1 MPSSHS
7 KTLIQRLLRAAR
19 FFNTPTIAWLAVVV
33 SVIIV
38 SISEPMIPALLKP
51 LLDRGFVQGKIELWL
66 VPVSLIGLFAVR
78 GLCVFTSQVAMA
90 KISNQGLL
98 KLRTQMFE
106 KLLHAHPDLYR
117 QQSASALGN
126 TLVYEVQT
134 GASMM
139 VQSLLSMARDT
150 LTLLALV
157 GYLLYLNWK
166 LSLIVALLF
175 PSVAWLIKALSKRL
189 FVLSKNN
196 QHATDELAYV
206 VEENALAYR
215 EIRLYG
221 GQNSQKKRFVIL
233 GNMLQRLAMKTVVAS
248 SAITPLT
255 QLCAAIALSGV
266 ICVALLQSSYEGT
279 TVGGFTAY
287 VTAMLMLIA
296 PIKHLSDVTTPLT
309 RGLVAVERAL
319 ELIESTPSE
328 TSGTFTKDRASGHIS
343 LENIRV
349 QYNVDSQPALF
360 IEQLQIN
367 PGETLALVGPSGA
380 GKTSL
385 VNLLPRFIDP
395 SAGHVSLDGVSIA
408 DWKLASLRSQFAM
421 VSQNVIVLN
430 DTLANNVALGHVL
443 DREHA
448 LACLHAANLQSYVDQ
463 LALGI
468 DTLVGHNASQLSG
481 GQRQRLA
488 IARALYKD
496 APILILDEATS
507 ALDNES
513 ERAVQ
518 EALYR
523 LKSGRTTIIIAHRLS
538 TIEHADRIVVMQEG
552 QIIEIGKHADL
563 MQAQGTYASLFKL
576 GSFYQ
581 SKS

>member
-19 FFNTPTIAWLAVVV
+19 FFNTPTITWLAVVV

-296 PIKHLSDVTTPLT
+296 PIKHLSDVTAPLT

-328 TSGTFTKDRASGHIS
+328 SSGTFTKDRASGHIS

-523 LKSGRTTIIIAHRLS
+523 LKAGRTTIIIAHRLS

>member
-523 LKSGRTTIIIAHRLS
+523 LKAGRTTIIIAHRLS
-538 TIEHADRIVVMQEG
+538 TIEHADRIVVMLEG

>member
-233 GNMLQRLAMKTVVAS
+233 GNMLQRLAMKTIVAS

-296 PIKHLSDVTTPLT
+296 PIKHLSDVTAPLT

>member
-175 PSVAWLIKALSKRL
+175 PSVAWLMKALSKRL

-233 GNMLQRLAMKTVVAS
+233 GNMLQRLAMKTIVAS

>member
-78 GLCVFTSQVAMA
+78 GLSVFTSQVAMA

-233 GNMLQRLAMKTVVAS
+233 GNMLQRLAMKTIVAS

-296 PIKHLSDVTTPLT
+296 PIKHLSDVTAPLT

>member
-266 ICVALLQSSYEGT
+266 ICVALLQSSYEGI

-296 PIKHLSDVTTPLT
+296 PIKHLSDVITPLT

-523 LKSGRTTIIIAHRLS
+523 LKAGRTTIIIAHRLS

>member
-296 PIKHLSDVTTPLT
+296 PIKHLSDVTAPLT

>member
-296 PIKHLSDVTTPLT
+296 PIKHLSDVTAPLT

-523 LKSGRTTIIIAHRLS
+523 LKAGRTTIIIAHRLS

>member
-233 GNMLQRLAMKTVVAS
+233 GNMLQRLAMKTIVAS

-296 PIKHLSDVTTPLT
+296 PIKHLSDVTAPLT

-328 TSGTFTKDRASGHIS
+328 TSGTFT
-343 LENIRV
+343 
-349 QYNVDSQPALF
+349 
-360 IEQLQIN
+360 
-367 PGETLALVGPSGA
+367 
-380 GKTSL
+380 
-385 VNLLPRFIDP
+385 
-395 SAGHVSLDGVSIA
+395 
-408 DWKLASLRSQFAM
+408 
-421 VSQNVIVLN
+421 
-430 DTLANNVALGHVL
+430 
-443 DREHA
+443 
-448 LACLHAANLQSYVDQ
+448 
-463 LALGI
+463 
-468 DTLVGHNASQLSG
+468 
-481 GQRQRLA
+481 
-488 IARALYKD
+488 
-496 APILILDEATS
+496 
-507 ALDNES
+507 
-513 ERAVQ
+513 
-518 EALYR
+518 
-523 LKSGRTTIIIAHRLS
+523 
-538 TIEHADRIVVMQEG
+538 
-552 QIIEIGKHADL
+552 
-563 MQAQGTYASLFKL
+563 
-576 GSFYQ
+576 
-581 SKS
+581 

>member
-19 FFNTPTIAWLAVVV
+19 FFNTPTITWLAVVV

-78 GLCVFTSQVAMA
+78 GLSVFTSQVAMA

-296 PIKHLSDVTTPLT
+296 PIKHLSDVTAPLT

-328 TSGTFTKDRASGHIS
+328 SSGTFTKDRASGHIS

-523 LKSGRTTIIIAHRLS
+523 LKAGRTTIIIAHRLS
-538 TIEHADRIVVMQEG
+538 TIEHADRIVVMLEG

>member
-233 GNMLQRLAMKTVVAS
+233 GNMLQRLAMKTIVAS

-518 EALYR
+518 EALHR

>member
-175 PSVAWLIKALSKRL
+175 PSVAWLMKALSKRL
-189 FVLSKNN
+189 FVLSKSN

-233 GNMLQRLAMKTVVAS
+233 GNMLQRLAMKTIVAS

-518 EALYR
+518 EALHR